1 MLNKVG
7 QWRIHHLSKERGHKI
22 DLGRRSPWWS
32 GRQEGDRLAGN
43 HQYYAA
49 SLGVAHHPHDQQVGG
64 GGAVQ
69 GLKKHFALE
78 ASASSQM
85 EEGLTKSSIG

>member
-1 MLNKVG
+1 MLSNGGSTIFQKKGV
-7 QWRIHHLSKERGHKI
+7 IKI
-22 DLGRRSPWWS
+22 DLGGRSPWWS
-32 GRQEGDRLAGN
+32 GRQEGDQPAGN

-85 EEGLTKSSIG
+85 EEGLTESSIG

>member
-1 MLNKVG
+1 ME
-7 QWRIHHLSKERGHKI
+7 WEA
-22 DLGRRSPWWS
+22 GRRPT
-32 GRQEGDRLAGN
+32 GRQPSVL
-43 HQYYAA
+43 YYAS

-85 EEGLTKSSIG
+85 EEGLTESSIG